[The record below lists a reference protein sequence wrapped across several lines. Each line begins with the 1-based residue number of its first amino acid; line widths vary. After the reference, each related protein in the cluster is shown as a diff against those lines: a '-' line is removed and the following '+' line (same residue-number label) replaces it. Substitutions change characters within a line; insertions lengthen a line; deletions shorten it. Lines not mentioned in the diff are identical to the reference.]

1 MKEVLTLTFERPLLW
16 CYFISKMRKTAA
28 LLILLLLISGAVSA
42 GFKGALIVSSIIR
55 GLSLECSVQ
64 INAGALQLYSTAKEN
79 SSYCCDARPE
89 SYMGN
94 TSGVTVSC
102 IYSF

>member
-1 MKEVLTLTFERPLLW
+1 MKEVLSLTVERPLLW
-16 CYFISKMRKTAA
+16 CCFIIKMRITAA
-28 LLILLLLISGAVSA
+28 MLILLFISGAVSA
-42 GFKGALIVSSIIR
+42 GFKGALIVSSIIQ

-102 IYSF
+102 LYSF